1 MHVEQLLSPER
12 IGCHISVSSK
22 KRTLE
27 RLSELLQ
34 NGAAVEDKGEIFDA
48 LLARERLGTTGFG
61 HGVAIPH
68 GRLKSLK
75 EPIAA
80 FITLEPG
87 VDFDAVDHSPVD
99 LILALLVP
107 DDSADTHI
115 ELLSQIAEMLRD
127 PELTGELRGAANS
140 DTIIDKLRDWQSR

>member
-1 MHVEQLLSPER
+1 MHIEQLLSPER
-12 IGCHISVSSK
+12 IGCHFSASSK

-27 RLSELLQ
+27 QLSELLQ
-34 NGAAVEDKGEIFDA
+34 NGADVEDMSEIFDA

-80 FITLEPG
+80 FVSLDPG

-99 LILALLVP
+99 LIVALLVP
-107 DDSADTHI
+107 DDSADAHI
-115 ELLSQIAEMLRD
+115 KLLAQIAEMLRD
-127 PELTGELRGAANS
+127 PELTRELRNANNS
-140 DTIIDKLRDWQSR
+140 EAILDKLSHWSSH

>member
-1 MHVEQLLSPER
+1 MRVEQLLSPER
-12 IGCHISVSSK
+12 IGCRISASSK

-27 RLSELLQ
+27 QLAELLQ
-34 NGAAVEDKGEIFDA
+34 IGADIEDRSEIFDA

-75 EPIAA
+75 QPIAA
-80 FITLEPG
+80 FISLEPG

-127 PELTGELRGAANS
+127 PELTSELRGAANS
-140 DTIIDKLRDWQSR
+140 EAIIDKLSHWKSH

>member
-1 MHVEQLLSPER
+1 MRVEQLLSPER
-12 IGCHISVSSK
+12 IGCHISASSK

-27 RLSELLQ
+27 QLSELLQ
-34 NGAAVEDKGEIFDA
+34 RGANVEDKCEIFDA

-87 VDFDAVDHSPVD
+87 IDFDAIDHSPVD

-127 PELTGELRGAANS
+127 PELTRQLRSAVNS
-140 DTIIDKLRDWQSR
+140 EAIIENLRHWQSQ

>member
-1 MHVEQLLSPER
+1 MRVEQLLSPER
-12 IGCHISVSSK
+12 IGCHISASSK

-27 RLSELLQ
+27 QLSELLQ
-34 NGAAVEDKGEIFDA
+34 NGADVEDKCEIFDA
-48 LLARERLGTTGFG
+48 LLERERLGTTGFG
-61 HGVAIPH
+61 KGVAIPH
-68 GRLKSLK
+68 GRLKSIK

-80 FITLEPG
+80 FVTLEPG
-87 VDFDAVDHSPVD
+87 IDFDAVDHSPVD

-127 PELTGELRGAANS
+127 SDLTSALRNAANS
-140 DTIIDKLRDWQSR
+140 EAIIAQLSHWKSH